1 MIKALRRRGVTWSVC
16 GATVAPIRSGKALK
30 VARAFDPKLGR
41 RALFDALIDAAQTH
55 GLNKPILEDQDRKP
69 LSYRDLIRASFALGR
84 KIAARTRPGERVA
97 LLLPSSAGA
106 AVTFFALQAIGR
118 TPAMLNFT
126 AGARNLKAA
135 LTVAQARLI
144 LTSRRFIAQAR
155 LEDLVAE
162 LQTVG
167 EIVYL
172 EDVRESIGLPD
183 RLYALA
189 AGAAPRLFRKATKPD
204 DIGVILFTSG
214 SFAAPR
220 GVALTQ
226 ANIVSNA
233 LQVAAV
239 IDIDPKWTLF
249 NPLPVFHSLG
259 LTGGVLLP
267 LLCGVKAFQ
276 YPSPLHT
283 KMVVD
288 LIRESKADVL
298 LSTDTFM
305 GQYARAAAPG
315 DLSGL
320 TLAVCGAE
328 KVRDGTR
335 ALMAEKFG
343 PVQLLEGYGATE
355 ASPVI
360 AVNPPHDNRPGTVGQ
375 LMPGL
380 ETRLEPVDG
389 IPEGGRLFVR
399 GPNVMAGY
407 IDAAG
412 VLEAPPDAWH
422 DTGDIAVLESDG
434 FVRLLGRA
442 KRFAKIGGE
451 MISLSASEDL
461 AADLWSEGWR
471 AVVAVSDHRKGE
483 RLVLVT
489 DTPHANIADLLAHAQ
504 AQHAPDLAVPRKVV
518 RVGAPVLLGTGKTDY
533 AAVQRIAE
541 AEG

>member
-1 MIKALRRRGVTWSVC
+1 M
-16 GATVAPIRSGKALK
+16 
-30 VARAFDPKLGR
+30 ARAFDPRLGQR
-41 RALFDALIDAAQTH
+41 SLFDALIDAAEEH
-55 GLNKPILEDQDRKP
+55 GAKKPILEDQDRKP
-69 LSYRDLIRASFALGR
+69 LAYRDLIRASFALGG
-84 KIAARTRPGERVA
+84 KLARRTQAGERVA

-118 TPAMLNFT
+118 TPTMLNFT

-135 LTVAQARLI
+135 LNLAQARLI
-144 LTSRRFIAQAR
+144 LTSRRFVAQAR
-155 LEDLVAE
+155 LEELIAE
-162 LQTVG
+162 LEAVG
-167 EIVYL
+167 EVVYL
-172 EDVRESIGLPD
+172 EDVRASIGPAD
-183 RLYALA
+183 KLYALA
-189 AGAAPRLFRKATKPD
+189 AGAAPRLFRKAMKPD

-220 GVALTQ
+220 GVVLTQ
-226 ANIVSNA
+226 ANIVANA
-233 LQVAAV
+233 LQVGAV
-239 IDIDPKWTLF
+239 IDIDPAWVLF

-259 LTGGVLLP
+259 LTAGVLLP
-267 LLCGVKAFQ
+267 ILCGVKAFQ

-288 LIRESKADVL
+288 LIRDSKASVL

-305 GQYARAAAPG
+305 GQYARAAEPG
-315 DLSGL
+315 DLAGL
-320 TLAVCGAE
+320 VMAVCGAE
-328 KVRDGTR
+328 KVRESTR

-360 AVNPPHDNRPGTVGQ
+360 AVNAPHDNRAGTVGR
-375 LMPGL
+375 LLPGL
-380 ETRLEPVDG
+380 ETRLEQMEG

-407 IDAAG
+407 LDAG
-412 VLEAPPDAWH
+412 GLEPPPDGWH
-422 DTGDIAVLESDG
+422 DTGDIAVLEPG
-434 FVRLLGRA
+434 GYLRLLGRA

-451 MISLSASEDL
+451 IISLSAAEDL
-461 AADLWSEGWR
+461 AADLWPDCWR
-471 AVVAVSDHRKGE
+471 AVVAISDPRKGE

-489 DTPHANIADLLAHAQ
+489 DSPHAETAAMLAHAQ
-504 AQHAPDLAVPRKVV
+504 ATGAADIAVPRRVI

-533 AAVQRIAE
+533 AAVQRIAQ